1 MPRWRV
7 EFRGKAEDD
16 LVKLERPLRRRIID
30 RLEWLAENF
39 EEITPLPLG
48 GEWKGFF
55 KFRAGDWRIIY
66 TIESEEKIIAVRY
79 IDNRD
84 KIYKRKG

>member
-1 MPRWRV
+1 M

-16 LVKLERPLRRRIID
+16 LAKLERPLRRRIIE

-48 GEWKGFF
+48 REWKGFF
-55 KFRAGDWRIIY
+55 KLRAGDWRIIY
-66 TIESEEKIIAVRY
+66 QVEHTERQILVHR
-79 IDNRD
+79 IDRRD
-84 KIYKRKG
+84 KIYRRRR

>member
-1 MPRWRV
+1 MWHA
-7 EFRGKAEDD
+7 EFRGKAEYD
-16 LVKLERPLRRRIID
+16 LAKLERPLQRRIIE
-30 RLEWLAENF
+30 RLEWLEENF

-55 KFRAGDWRIIY
+55 KLRAGDWRIIY
-66 TIESEEKIIAVRY
+66 TIEPRERIIVVHY

-84 KIYKRKG
+84 KIYKRKR

>member
-1 MPRWRV
+1 M

-16 LVKLERPLRRRIID
+16 LAKLERPLRRRIID

-39 EEITPLPLG
+39 EDITLFSLG

-66 TIESEEKIIAVRY
+66 TIESTDKAIAVHY

-84 KIYKRKG
+84 KIYKRKR